1 MPIWLTKL
9 RAIIGK
15 ITDALV
21 AGRAAGLWSKD
32 KGPDIKPK
40 Q

>member
-1 MPIWLTKL
+1 MPLWLLKIRTV
-9 RAIIGK
+9 IGK
-15 ITDALV
+15 IADVLI

-40 Q
+40 P